1 MIRVYMIPASW
12 TSEIWLN
19 KGDNLMDNFRNLI
32 NDFMEDE
39 EGLTLLEYI
48 LGAALIVAAMLGTGF
63 WDDLATKFEDVADEI
78 DGAGQDAGTP

>member
-32 NDFMEDE
+32 KDFMEDE

-48 LGAALIVAAMLGTGF
+48 LGAALIVTAFLSSGF
-63 WDDLATKFEDVADEI
+63 WTTLSNKFTSVAGRI
-78 DGAGQDAGTP
+78 STS